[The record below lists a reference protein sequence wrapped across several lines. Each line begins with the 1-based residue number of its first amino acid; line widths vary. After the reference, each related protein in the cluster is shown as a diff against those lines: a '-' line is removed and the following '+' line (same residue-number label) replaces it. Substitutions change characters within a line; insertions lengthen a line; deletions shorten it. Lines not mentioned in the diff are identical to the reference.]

1 MTVFLVLG
9 MICMLVTLF
18 ILFAGVGTMA
28 RGGETNKKYGNKL
41 MQARVLCQALAVLF
55 FFLFAVT
62 M

>member
-1 MTVFLVLG
+1 
-9 MICMLVTLF
+9 MICMLITLF

-28 RGGETNKKYGNKL
+28 KGGETNKKYGNKL

-62 M
+62 V